1 MVYLIICVFR
11 VMYWAVHGAL
21 ERAQMD
27 GENRTE
33 IFPLTDRYNDSF
45 SIDGI
50 ALDETNNRLYFASI
64 FESIMYLD
72 LDTIDENGEIQVLLA
87 EPLLLLTPATIA
99 VDDQYLYWNILFYNS
114 VVRINKTSFDGGQSL
129 EVVAQGAYLPNGLA
143 IKKGI
148 PTRDSMY
155 SLRRQ

>member
-1 MVYLIICVFR
+1 
-11 VMYWAVHGAL
+11 MYWAVHGAL

-33 IFPLTDRYNDSF
+33 IFPLIDHYNDSF

-72 LDTIDENGEIQVLLA
+72 LDTIDENGAIQVLVA
-87 EPLLLLTPATIA
+87 EPFLLLTPVTIV
-99 VDDQYLYWNILFYNS
+99 VDDQYLYWNYFFNA
-114 VVRINKTSFDGGQSL
+114 VVRINKTSFDGSQSL
-129 EVVAQGAYLPNGLA
+129 EVVAYGAHWPNGLA
-143 IKKGI
+143 IKKGT
-148 PTRDSMY
+148 PTRDSTY
-155 SLRRQ
+155 SLRSQ